1 LQRGFPL
8 GRREAVLPS
17 DWDLRLG
24 LLPGVVMVRLP
35 VEEGQGL
42 RLVHPLHL
50 VEGGQGRL
58 SGLPK
63 RVWAHRQVQ
72 GQELPAKCRGVP
84 GLQDFEVLVP
94 VLLERGPDPGR
105 VRARDLM
112 QEESREGLVRQH
124 QV

>member
-1 LQRGFPL
+1 
-8 GRREAVLPS
+8 
-17 DWDLRLG
+17 
-24 LLPGVVMVRLP
+24 MVRHP

-42 RLVHPLHL
+42 HPVHPDRPE
-50 VEGGQGRL
+50 EGGQRRL

-72 GQELPAKCRGVP
+72 VKELTAKCRGVQ

-94 VLLERGPDPGR
+94 VLLERGQDPER

-112 QEESREGLVRQH
+112 QEERREGLVL
-124 QV
+124 QVQV